1 MRRASCPY
9 VVGHASGHCGS
20 DPKRFVDATKVVVHI
35 MQRDSEASGLHP
47 QGKVLPLREA
57 SRNVFGIGIAFDPM
71 FDRADALC
79 RAVPLLASRI
89 GTIDFDQHRVIDIRT
104 ERSFDCFDEALPQYQ
119 TSGGPPRIKSY

>member
-1 MRRASCPY
+1 
-9 VVGHASGHCGS
+9 
-20 DPKRFVDATKVVVHI
+20 
-35 MQRDSEASGLHP
+35 
-47 QGKVLPLREA
+47 VL
-57 SRNVFGIGIAFDPM
+57 GIGIAFDPM

-119 TSGGPPRIKSY
+119 TSGGPPRIKSYWGFAHRRGKWMIAKIYRRALNGIPFFIDNEAEAPVLIKER